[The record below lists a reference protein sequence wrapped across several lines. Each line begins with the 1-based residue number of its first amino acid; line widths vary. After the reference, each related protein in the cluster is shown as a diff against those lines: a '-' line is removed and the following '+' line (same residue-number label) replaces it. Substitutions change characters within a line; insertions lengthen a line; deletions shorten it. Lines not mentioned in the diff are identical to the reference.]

1 MKDALILPFVVP
13 LFTLVGLFGAWI
25 YYALRSPWP
34 RATLTQ
40 GRLYRCAACGHV
52 YAEARD
58 VPMARC
64 PSCDRFNEAV
74 RR

>member
-1 MKDALILPFVVP
+1 MNHALIVPFVAP

-25 YYALRSPWP
+25 YYSAYAKGSNSSLSE
-34 RATLTQ
+34 
-40 GRLYRCAACGHV
+40 GRLYRCSACGHV
-52 YAEARD
+52 YAEDRD

-64 PSCDRFNEAV
+64 PRCDRFNEAV